1 MTAVFA
7 QMQGNQIGTR
17 ILSSQGGRNRI
28 RIGGVSLLAQGRNV
42 INIDA

>member
-1 MTAVFA
+1 MAAVFA

-17 ILSSQGGRNRI
+17 ILGSQGGRNRV
-28 RIGGVSLLAQGRNV
+28 RIGGVSLLTQGRDV

>member
-1 MTAVFA
+1 MAAVFA

-17 ILSSQGGRNRI
+17 ILGSQGGCNRI
-28 RIGGVSLLAQGRNV
+28 RISGVSLLTQGRDV